1 MKNLLEGEA
10 NIKSFLLVVNGKH
23 RKMRTFQPEQEESV
37 IIRSLDTIISRTQRA
52 SDTIQVTVTVP
63 VLCTRS
69 FTFRVSRVHES

>member
-1 MKNLLEGEA
+1 MNLLDGEA

-23 RKMRTFQPEQEESV
+23 MKMRTFQPEQEESV
-37 IIRSLDTIISRTQRA
+37 IIRSLTTIIFGPLRA
-52 SDTIQVTVTVP
+52 SDTVQVTVMVS